1 MIRTFLFDLGNV
13 LLHFSHERMWTQMA
27 GVCGCA
33 PEAMRRLLFEEKLQ
47 LQYERGEFSE
57 ESFRHA
63 FEHRF
68 GVRIDAGAFYRATAD
83 IFTLN
88 APMLPILRSL
98 RGQGRRLVLLSNT
111 CASHIRWVR
120 EQFPVLAEFDD
131 CVLSCDVGAVKPE
144 PRIFDEALRRI
155 RCVPQECVYTDDI
168 AAYVSAGRE
177 RGLHGVV
184 FTDAAAWQ
192 AELAQRGLDRDH

>member
-1 MIRTFLFDLGNV
+1 
-13 LLHFSHERMWTQMA
+13 
-27 GVCGCA
+27 
-33 PEAMRRLLFEEKLQ
+33 
-47 LQYERGEFSE
+47 
-57 ESFRHA
+57 
-63 FEHRF
+63 
-68 GVRIDAGAFYRATAD
+68 
-83 IFTLN
+83 
-88 APMLPILRSL
+88 
-98 RGQGRRLVLLSNT
+98 
-111 CASHIRWVR
+111 
-120 EQFPVLAEFDD
+120 
-131 CVLSCDVGAVKPE
+131 VLSCDVGAVKPE